1 MKKLENVLIEL
12 REILPVIKARYK
24 VRSLEVFGS
33 YVRNEQ
39 RRGSDIDILLEL
51 DETIDLFTYVEL
63 EDFISEMLGIKVEL
77 IMKDTLKP
85 RIKDGILKEAVPV

>member
-1 MKKLENVLIEL
+1 MKEVEKVIIKL
-12 REILPVIKARYK
+12 REILPVIQTRYK
-24 VRSLEVFGS
+24 VRNLEIFGS

-39 RRGSDIDILLEL
+39 RKGSDIDILLDL
-51 DETIDLFTYVEL
+51 DGTIDLFTYMEL
-63 EDFISEMLGIKVEL
+63 EDFISEKLGIKVDL